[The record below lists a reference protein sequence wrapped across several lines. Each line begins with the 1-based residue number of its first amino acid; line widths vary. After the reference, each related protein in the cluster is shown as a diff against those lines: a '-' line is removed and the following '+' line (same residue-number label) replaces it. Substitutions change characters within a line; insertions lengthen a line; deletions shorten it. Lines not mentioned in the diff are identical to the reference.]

1 MAIGSRVSS
10 GGSVNHPATLTIGTA
25 DEPPPVKSRDY
36 RLWTI
41 AEEDTLRR
49 LHGRCNMPE
58 IARRMGRS
66 YYSVRNKLADLG
78 VTGGINRQ
86 PTPRRATLLIRI
98 RLAVAGWIAPRR

>member
-1 MAIGSRVSS
+1 MAERDRLST
-10 GGSVNHPATLTIGTA
+10 GGAVNHPATLTIGTA
-25 DEPPPVKSRDY
+25 DARPPVEPRAY

-66 YYSVRNKLADLG
+66 YYSVKNKLADLG
-78 VTGGINRQ
+78 LTGG
-86 PTPRRATLLIRI
+86 PKLPPRRVPLLTRI
-98 RLAVAGWIAPRR
+98 RLAIARWIAPRS